1 MSTPSPMRAL
11 DGVRVLDAASMLAG
25 PYGATLLGDLGADV
39 IKLEPPNGDETR
51 RFGPRR
57 GTDSG
62 VFVGVN
68 RNKRSVAVDL
78 RTDDGRVVL
87 DALVR
92 WADVVVDNLRPRAKA
107 TLGLDYERLH
117 AINPRI
123 ISVSVSTFGETG
135 PYAGRP
141 GIDPIAQAMTGFM
154 HVTGPRDGD
163 PLKAGPPVGDAVASL
178 LVANGALAA
187 LWARQ
192 ATGEGQAVEVALIDG
207 LIHIQAPYTGQHF
220 LLGTQQ
226 PRSGNSI
233 DWYAPYNAYRC
244 GDGRFVHIACFND
257 KFFANLAKAIGRVDL
272 VDDARFATNE
282 ARLDNRVELDAVIE
296 EFCGSRPRADA
307 LDVLAAH
314 DVIVAPVNDYRET
327 FADPQ
332 VRHNAMVVDVDHH
345 AGPLR
350 VTGVPVRLSAT
361 PGDVRLAPP
370 GLGQHTADVLA
381 ELGLDDDLI
390 GRVAGGGGR

>member
-1 MSTPSPMRAL
+1 MRAL
-11 DGVRVLDAASMLAG
+11 DGVHVLDAASMLAG

-68 RNKRSVAVDL
+68 RNKRSIAVDL
-78 RTDDGRVVL
+78 RTGDGRAVL

-107 TLGLDYERLH
+107 KLGLDFPTLH
-117 AINPRI
+117 ALNPRVV
-123 ISVSVSTFGETG
+123 SVSVSTFGETG

-141 GIDPIAQAMTGFM
+141 GIDPIAQAITGFM
-154 HVTGPRDGD
+154 HVTGPRGGD

-272 VDDARFATNE
+272 VDDPRFATND
-282 ARLDNRVELDAVIE
+282 ARLEHRTALDGIID
-296 EFCGSRPRADA
+296 EFCGSRPRDAA
-307 LDVLAAH
+307 LDVLGSH

-345 AGPLR
+345 SGPLQ

-361 PGDVRLAPP
+361 PGDVRRAPP
-370 GLGQHTADVLA
+370 GLGQHTAEVLA
-381 ELGLDDDLI
+381 ELGLDADLVA
-390 GRVAGGGGR
+390 RVTAAGGRPEAGA

>member
-1 MSTPSPMRAL
+1 MSTPSPLRAL

>member
-1 MSTPSPMRAL
+1 MRAL

-78 RTDDGRVVL
+78 RTDEGRVVL

-107 TLGLDYERLH
+107 VLGLEYDRLH
-117 AINPRI
+117 TVNPRV

-141 GIDPIAQAMTGFM
+141 GIDPIAQAITGFM
-154 HVTGPRDGD
+154 HVTGERDGD

-187 LWARQ
+187 LWARET
-192 ATGEGQAVEVALIDG
+192 TGEGQAVEVALIDG
-207 LIHIQAPYTGQHF
+207 LIHIQAPYTGQYF

-257 KFFANLAKAIGRVDL
+257 KFFANLAKAIGRIDL
-272 VDDARFATNE
+272 VDDPRFATNE
-282 ARLDNRVELDAVIE
+282 ARLDNRVALDTIID

-345 AGPLR
+345 SGPLR
-350 VTGVPVRLSAT
+350 VSGVPVRLSAT

-370 GLGQHTADVLA
+370 GLGQHTAEVLA

-390 GRVAGGGGR
+390 ARVTGSNER